1 MECKHI
7 EKLLSPYLDNELDPV
22 ERLQV
27 EEHLNQCPSCALL
40 YAALQ
45 DTVDVLSEMPEL
57 EISEDLRER
66 LYTVEHKIEQKKS
79 KAGFKSRLE
88 FLLRPAFQPV
98 MAAAAIIMVLFSA
111 YTFHPDRSQIDKAI
125 ERQLHIGYSKISR
138 LVSKAESFT
147 ESLKGQKETIL
158 VSLKDIDLFGESEE

>member
-7 EKLLSPYLDNELDPV
+7 EKLLSPYLDNELDPA

-27 EEHLNQCPSCALL
+27 EKHLNQCPSCAQL

-45 DTVDVLSEMPEL
+45 ETVDALSEMPEL
-57 EISEDLRER
+57 EISEDLRKR
-66 LYTVEHKIEQKKS
+66 LYKIEQKKS

-88 FLLRPAFQPV
+88 FLLRPAFQPI
-98 MAAAAIIMVLFSA
+98 MAAIAAVMVLLSV
-111 YTFHPDRSQIDKAI
+111 YTFHPNRSQINKAI
-125 ERQLHIGYSKISR
+125 ERQIHIGYSKISR

-147 ESLKGQKETIL
+147 DSLKGQKDTIL

>member
-7 EKLLSPYLDNELDPV
+7 EKLLSPYLDNELDPI

-27 EEHLNQCPSCALL
+27 EKHLNQCSSCAHL

-45 DTVDVLSEMPEL
+45 ETMDVLSEMPEL
-57 EISEDLRER
+57 EINDDLREL
-66 LYTVEHKIEQKKS
+66 LYTIEQKKS
-79 KAGFKSRLE
+79 KSGFKSRLE
-88 FLLRPAFQPV
+88 FLLQPAFQPV
-98 MAAAAIIMVLFSA
+98 MAAAAIIMVLLSA
-111 YTFHPDRSQIDKAI
+111 YTFHPNRSQIDKAI